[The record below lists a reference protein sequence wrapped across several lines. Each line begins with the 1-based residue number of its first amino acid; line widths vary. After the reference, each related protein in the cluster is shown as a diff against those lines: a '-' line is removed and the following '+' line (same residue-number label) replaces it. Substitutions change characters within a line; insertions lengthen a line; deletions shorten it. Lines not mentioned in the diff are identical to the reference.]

1 MLRIIL
7 IAIGILLV
15 IGGFVTLNASGY
27 GAAAAAQ
34 FFIGGGFLLFVLLV
48 EARRYGAN
56 KKPSTGPW
64 EATGERFIDPSSG
77 KLTEV
82 RYNPQ
87 TGDREYVQA
96 DSGDSTRSS

>member
-1 MLRIIL
+1 MLRIVL
-7 IAIGILLV
+7 IAIGILLIV
-15 IGGFVTLNASGY
+15 GGLVTMRAGDY
-27 GAAAAAQ
+27 GLAAGVQ

-56 KKPSTGPW
+56 KKPTQGPW
-64 EATGERFIDPSSG
+64 EATGERFVDPSSG

-87 TGDREYVQA
+87 TGDREYVQV
-96 DSGDSTRSS
+96 DSSTKSS

>member
-1 MLRIIL
+1 MLRIVL

-15 IGGFVTLNASGY
+15 IGGIVTMNASGY
-27 GAAAAAQ
+27 GVGAAVQ

-56 KKPSTGPW
+56 KKPTPGPW
-64 EATGERFIDPSSG
+64 EATGERFIDPSTG

-87 TGDREYVQA
+87 TGDREYVQG
-96 DSGDSTRSS
+96 DSGDSIRSG